1 MDLIIN
7 IKEEKPVKNNIQINR
22 DALFSA
28 ETQDYRMPAEPDI
41 HDKVVVRMRTAKDD
55 VDHVYYIE
63 GKKET
68 EMKKTVSDTLF
79 DYYEHTMTAGEE
91 QILYHFKIVKGTE
104 VCQYNRLGVSDQDT
118 DQFDFKIT
126 PGFHTPDW
134 AKGAVMFQIFVDRF
148 QWRSDQ

>member
-1 MDLIIN
+1 MNLIIN

-28 ETQDYRMPAEPDI
+28 ETEDYRMPAEPDI

-79 DYYEHTMTAGEE
+79 DYYEHTMTAGE
-91 QILYHFKIVKGTE
+91 
-104 VCQYNRLGVSDQDT
+104 
-118 DQFDFKIT
+118 
-126 PGFHTPDW
+126 
-134 AKGAVMFQIFVDRF
+134 
-148 QWRSDQ
+148 